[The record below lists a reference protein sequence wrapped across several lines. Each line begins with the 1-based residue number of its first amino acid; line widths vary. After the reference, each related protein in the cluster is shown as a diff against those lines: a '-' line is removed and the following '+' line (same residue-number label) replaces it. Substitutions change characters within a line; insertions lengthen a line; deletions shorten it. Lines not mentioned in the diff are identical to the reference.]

1 MNDTSSSAT
10 RCPKEYLEDALNR
23 MRDRP
28 YLSEM
33 PRWRM
38 DQDLVPRFM
47 EKIGQWGDPAVIDG
61 YLEWCDFGPLSF
73 ESLFEKIGDQILSP
87 ALKPAT
93 IQKLVEETQSLYP
106 PITVR
111 DYCEKFVRAV
121 SPARND
127 IYFHYRNI
135 QMSQEFEAALGLCA
149 PPFFSRQEY
158 RRPSIWIGKEGTRSS
173 LHSDCTDNLLVMLV
187 GEKRLT
193 LFPPRDHPYLYLVPR
208 AGGGLRLSQV
218 QMEEP
223 DHSAFPRFADAHP
236 IEVVLRAGE
245 VLYLP
250 VGWVHFVRNTQDSV
264 MVNYWLRDGCP
275 PALLRSRQPC

>member
-1 MNDTSSSAT
+1 MT
-10 RCPKEYLEDALNR
+10 RLRTPSGARTNISR
-23 MRDRP
+23 MLSIECDMP
-28 YLSEM
+28 YLSQV

-38 DQDLVPRFM
+38 DQDLVVRFM

-61 YLEWCDFGPLSF
+61 YLEWCDFGPRSF
-73 ESLFEKIGDQILSP
+73 EGLIAKIGDQILSP

-111 DYCEKFVRAV
+111 DYCEKFVRAT
-121 SPARND
+121 SPVCND
-127 IYFHYRNI
+127 IYFHYRNT
-135 QMSQEFEAALGLCA
+135 QLSQEFEVALGLCA
-149 PPFFSRQEY
+149 PPFFSQQEY

-187 GEKRLT
+187 GETRLT

-208 AGGGLRLSQV
+208 ASGGLLVSQV
-218 QMEEP
+218 KFEEP
-223 DHSAFPRFADAHP
+223 DHSAFPRFAEAHP
-236 IEVVLRAGE
+236 IEAVLRAGE

-264 MVNYWLRDGCP
+264 MVNYWLRDGCL